1 MWYRAAPVDRRPTA
15 LVAGA
20 LTLAAFLALVV
31 VAAAAALD
39 FVQDDP
45 CKDAHP
51 AWICPSGVVE
61 APYSITYKVSGEGA
75 GPPFSFTM
83 IWGTLPTGL
92 TLRSDGVIS
101 GTPAE
106 AGSWTFGLQL
116 WDKAGNKGG
125 DNDFVI
131 RIEPRLLLQSTP
143 PGPATIGIA
152 YSHPVTAVMKR
163 GPNATSPV
171 TSAVTWSVASGTMPP
186 GLALGADGVISGTPS
201 TAGTYDLA
209 VRGALIDGRA
219 DTQNLRITV
228 RAPLVITPAGPAA
241 PRSEVGVPYRHSL
254 VASGGSGTYTWSL
267 SAGSLPPG
275 VVLGPTG
282 TIAGKPKAAGAYR
295 FTATAVDTEG
305 RSATQAG
312 AIVVAQRLAITTPLL
327 RPAKVGRSYR
337 QRIVTTGGVAPRVLR
352 VTEGPLPRGIRFD
365 RTLGVLSGTPTRP
378 GTYRLTFL
386 AMDALKV
393 QATKTLTLV
402 VTA

>member
-312 AIVVAQRLAITTPLL
+312 AIVVAARLEIATAAL
-327 RPAKVGRSYR
+327 RAAKVERAYLAKLLWR
-337 QRIVTTGGVAPRVLR
+337 GGVEPRTWR
-352 VTEGPLPRGIRFD
+352 VVRGKLPRGLRLLPKEGVLAGTPRVAGRYVLTFQVRD
-365 RTLGVLSGTPTRP
+365 GFGVTATRTLRLDVL
-378 GTYRLTFL
+378 
-386 AMDALKV
+386 A
-393 QATKTLTLV
+393 
-402 VTA
+402 